1 MLQSSCFQGR
11 ADQSLAILRELED
24 MVFDNPTMKLDE
36 KKFKIL
42 RQAAYKLKHK
52 YRRRA
57 AAKSRSTT
65 QL

>member
-1 MLQSSCFQGR
+1 
-11 ADQSLAILRELED
+11 